1 MNVIDQLETH
11 RKEIHDLYNEAD
23 KKRDEL
29 VNWARINKTE
39 IKKYFPI
46 KGKIYE
52 IINPAFALGIEKNE
66 KTFYYNGNYY
76 SFDTKFYFKVV
87 STVFNPARDFTSY
100 VHTVRMPSVK
110 GIILNEEFNKLFD
123 YEYEEEIEITYLK
136 KVNDEVL
143 SDKPTFIYVMI
154 DKNTGYYK
162 IGKSVDPKHRE
173 RTLQSEKPTIEM
185 LYVFSAKSSDE
196 KKLHEIFKQKRI
208 RGEWFDLSGSD
219 VQLINT
225 YFIEKTD

>member
-1 MNVIDQLETH
+1 MNVIDQLEIF
-11 RKEIHDLYNEAD
+11 RKEIYDLYEKGD
-23 KKRDEL
+23 KKKDDL
-29 VNWARINKTE
+29 INWARTNKSE
-39 IKKYFPI
+39 IKKHFPI
-46 KGKIYE
+46 KEKIYE
-52 IINPAFALGIEKNE
+52 IINPGSAFGLEKND
-66 KTFYYNGNYY
+66 KTFYYRSNYY
-76 SFDTKFYFKVV
+76 SINTKFYFKVTNT
-87 STVFNPARDFTSY
+87 SFNPAHDFTKFY
-100 VHTVRMPSVK
+100 HCIRMPSVK

-136 KVNDEVL
+136 KIDDEL
-143 SDKPTFIYVMI
+143 LTDKSTFIYVMI

-162 IGKSVDPKHRE
+162 IGKSVNPKYRE
-173 RTLQSEKPTIEM
+173 KTLQSEKPTIEM
-185 LYVFSAKSSDE
+185 LHVFSGKSSDE

>member
-1 MNVIDQLETH
+1 MNVIDQLEIF
-11 RKEIHDLYNEAD
+11 RKEIYDLYEKGD
-23 KKRDEL
+23 KKKDDL
-29 VNWARINKTE
+29 INWARTNKSE
-39 IKKYFPI
+39 IKKHFPI
-46 KGKIYE
+46 KEKIYE
-52 IINPAFALGIEKNE
+52 IINPGSAFGLEKND
-66 KTFYYNGNYY
+66 KTFYYRSNYY
-76 SFDTKFYFKVV
+76 SINTKFYFKVTNT
-87 STVFNPARDFTSY
+87 SFNPAHDFTKFY
-100 VHTVRMPSVK
+100 HCIRMPSVK